1 MPTPPPRTAEPRG
14 PETFGPMNAER
25 HKSESGYDARVERVA
40 RGVGAGSAGQGVGR
54 LLGYATHASVAWMYG
69 PAQLGFYA
77 LSITVVQV
85 ASILSQ
91 LGMDNGVV
99 RYVAHHGAGGDT
111 ARVRGTI
118 LQSLVVTLALS
129 LALSV
134 LLFAGAGDLAESVFD
149 KPFLATTFRAF
160 VVGLPFLTFM
170 SMALWAT
177 QGFGTLKYAAFVGQA
192 ARPLANL
199 VLLVFFYLLGVQVLG
214 AVAAYVISMALGAA
228 LALASLK
235 KVFPD
240 LLAGKAEYEGRKLSD
255 ASAPMIVAN
264 VTQYSN
270 LWTAVVVLGVFEP
283 VPTVGVYSAA
293 ARTAALSSLVLISFA
308 GVFSPLAAGLYRQDR
323 IGELGRLYADV
334 SRWAFTGALAFF
346 LVTALLSRDVM
357 LFFGKEFAHGWP
369 VVVISAAQLF
379 NSSVGPTARLLAM
392 TGHQKAVMVS
402 TAGSTVAAVALNLLL
417 VPHYGVGGAA
427 AATAAALVL
436 ANGSSLLFVRSRL
449 GFWPYGPR
457 YAKPLLAG
465 LAATV
470 VVLGVRQLLPTIEG
484 LSALLIFAPLALAV
498 FACAL
503 VSLGL
508 YPSDRRFLAS
518 FGGALM
524 EVLGRKP
531 TR

>member
-1 MPTPPPRTAEPRG
+1 
-14 PETFGPMNAER
+14 MNAER
-25 HKSESGYDARVERVA
+25 HRSEGGYDAGVERVA
-40 RGVGAGSAGQGVGR
+40 RGVGVGSAGQGIGR

-77 LSITVVQV
+77 LGITVVQV

-134 LLFAGAGDLAESVFD
+134 LLFAGAGYLAESVFG
-149 KPFLATTFRAF
+149 KPFLATMFRAF
-160 VVGLPFLTFM
+160 AVGLPFLTFM

-214 AVAAYVISMALGAA
+214 AVAAYVVSMAFGAA
-228 LALASLK
+228 LALASLR
-235 KVFPD
+235 KVFPG
-240 LLAGKAEYEGRKLSD
+240 LLAGKAEYQARQLSV

-270 LWTAVVVLGVFEP
+270 LWSAVVVLGVFEP
-283 VPTVGVYSAA
+283 VPTVGVYSA

-369 VVVISAAQLF
+369 VVVVISAAQLF
-379 NSSVGPTARLLAM
+379 NSSVGPTVRLLAM
-392 TGHQKAVMVS
+392 TGHQKAIMVS
-402 TAGSTVAAVALNLLL
+402 TAGSAVAAVALNFLL

-427 AATAAALVL
+427 AATAAALIL

-457 YAKPLLAG
+457 YVKPLLAG
-465 LAATV
+465 LAAAAVT
-470 VVLGVRQLLPTIEG
+470 LGIRALLPTVEG
-484 LSALLIFAPLALAV
+484 LPALLLFTPLILAV

-518 FGGALM
+518 FGGALG
-524 EVLGRKP
+524 EALGKEPAR
-531 TR
+531 

>member
-1 MPTPPPRTAEPRG
+1 
-14 PETFGPMNAER
+14 MNAER
-25 HKSESGYDARVERVA
+25 HGFESGYDAGVARVA
-40 RGVGAGSAGQGVGR
+40 RGVGVGSAGQGIGR

-77 LSITVVQV
+77 LGITVVQV

-118 LQSLVVTLALS
+118 FQALAVTLALS

-134 LLFAGAGDLAESVFD
+134 GLFAGAEVLAEYVFG
-149 KPFLATTFRAF
+149 KPFLATMFRAF
-160 VVGLPFLTFM
+160 AVALPFLTFM

-199 VLLVFFYLLGVQVLG
+199 VLLVFFYQLGVQVLG

-228 LALASLK
+228 LALVSLR
-235 KVFPD
+235 KVFPG
-240 LLAGKAEYEGRKLSD
+240 LLAGKAKYQARELSV

-283 VPTVGVYSAA
+283 VPTVGVYSVA

-308 GVFSPLAAGLYRQDR
+308 GIFSPLAAGLFRQDR
-323 IGELGRLYADV
+323 LGELSRLYADV

-357 LFFGKEFAHGWP
+357 LFFGREFAHGWP
-369 VVVISAAQLF
+369 VVVVISAAQLF

-402 TAGSTVAAVALNLLL
+402 TAGSALAAVALNFAL
-417 VPHYGVGGAA
+417 VPHFGVAGAA

-436 ANGSSLLFVRSRL
+436 SNGSSLFFVRRRL

-457 YAKPLLAG
+457 YVKPLLAG
-465 LAATV
+465 LIAAAVT
-470 VVLGVRQLLPTIEG
+470 LGTRALFPTTEG
-484 LSALLIFAPLALAV
+484 LPALLLFTPLILAAFV
-498 FACAL
+498 CAL

-508 YPSDRRFLAS
+508 YPSDHRFLAS
-518 FGGALM
+518 FRGALM
-524 EVLGRKP
+524 EALGRKP
-531 TR
+531 A

>member
-1 MPTPPPRTAEPRG
+1 
-14 PETFGPMNAER
+14 MNAER
-25 HKSESGYDARVERVA
+25 HSSESGHDARVERVA
-40 RGVGAGSAGQGVGR
+40 RGVGVGSAGQGIGR

-77 LSITVVQV
+77 LGITVVQV

-118 LQSLVVTLALS
+118 LQSLAVTLALS
-129 LALSV
+129 LGLSV
-134 LLFAGAGDLAESVFD
+134 LLFAGAGYLAEGVFG
-149 KPFLATTFRAF
+149 KPFLATMFRAF
-160 VVGLPFLTFM
+160 AVGLPFLTFM

-177 QGFGTLKYAAFVGQA
+177 QGFGSLKYAAFVGQA

-199 VLLVFFYLLGVQVLG
+199 VLLVFFYLLGVQILG

-228 LALASLK
+228 LALASLR
-235 KVFPD
+235 KVFPG
-240 LLAGKAEYEGRKLSD
+240 LLAGKAEYQARELSV

-293 ARTAALSSLVLISFA
+293 ARTAALSSLILISFS
-308 GVFSPLAAGLYRQDR
+308 GVFSPLAAGLYRQNR
-323 IGELGRLYADV
+323 LGELGRLYADV
-334 SRWAFTGALAFF
+334 SRWAFTGGLAFF
-346 LVTALLSRDVM
+346 LVTALLSRDIM

-369 VVVISAAQLF
+369 VVVVISAAQLF
-379 NSSVGPTARLLAM
+379 NSSVGPTTRLLAM

-402 TAGSTVAAVALNLLL
+402 TAGSAIAAVAMNFLL
-417 VPHYGVGGAA
+417 VPQFGVAGAA

-436 ANGSSLLFVRSRL
+436 SNGSSLLFVRNRL
-449 GFWPYGPR
+449 GFWPYGPT
-457 YAKPLLAG
+457 YVKPLMAG
-465 LAATV
+465 VLAAAVT
-470 VVLGVRQLLPTIEG
+470 LGIRALLPTIEG
-484 LSALLIFAPLALAV
+484 LPALLLFAPLVLCA

-508 YPSDRRFLAS
+508 YPSDRRFITS

-524 EVLGRKP
+524 VALGRKP
-531 TR
+531 AR

>member
-1 MPTPPPRTAEPRG
+1 MTTG
-14 PETFGPMNAER
+14 R
-25 HKSESGYDARVERVA
+25 HGSDDGYDVGVERVA
-40 RGVGAGSAGQGVGR
+40 RGVGVGSVGQGVGR

-77 LSITVVQV
+77 LGITVVQV

-118 LQSLVVTLALS
+118 LQSLAVTLALG
-129 LALSV
+129 LALSA
-134 LLFAGAGDLAESVFD
+134 LLFAGAGYLAEGVFG
-149 KPFLATTFRAF
+149 KPFLATMFRAF
-160 VVGLPFLTFM
+160 AVGLPFLTFM

-199 VLLVFFYLLGVQVLG
+199 ILLVFFYLLGVQILG
-214 AVAAYVISMALGAA
+214 AVAAYVVSMALGAA
-228 LALASLK
+228 LALASLRR
-235 KVFPD
+235 VFPG
-240 LLAGKAEYEGRKLSD
+240 LLAGEAEYEAELSA

-270 LWTAVVVLGVFEP
+270 LWTAVVMLGVFEP

-308 GVFSPLAAGLYRQDR
+308 GVFSPLAAGYYRQNRLAD
-323 IGELGRLYADV
+323 LGRLYSDV
-334 SRWAFTGALAFF
+334 SRWAFAGALACF

-357 LFFGKEFAHGWP
+357 LFFGREFAHGWP
-369 VVVISAAQLF
+369 VVVVISAAQLF

-402 TAGSTVAAVALNLLL
+402 TAGSAVAAVALNLLL
-417 VPHYGVGGAA
+417 VPPFGIGGAA
-427 AATAAALVL
+427 VATAAALVL
-436 ANGSSLLFVRSRL
+436 SNGSSLLFVRVRL

-457 YAKPLLAG
+457 YVKPILAG
-465 LAATV
+465 LIATALT
-470 VVLGVRQLLPTIEG
+470 LGIRSLLPAVEG
-484 LSALLIFAPLALAV
+484 LPALLLFAPLILV
-498 FACAL
+498 LFAGAL

-524 EVLGRKP
+524 EALGRKP
-531 TR
+531 AR

>member
-1 MPTPPPRTAEPRG
+1 
-14 PETFGPMNAER
+14 MNADKLR
-25 HKSESGYDARVERVA
+25 SENDYDTQVGRVA
-40 RGVGAGSAGQGVGR
+40 RGVGVSSAGQGVGR
-54 LLGYATHASVAWMYG
+54 FLGYATHAAVAWMHG

-77 LSITVVQV
+77 LGITVVQV

-91 LGMDNGVV
+91 LGMDNTVV

-118 LQSLVVTLALS
+118 LQSLAVTLALS

-134 LLFAGAGDLAESVFD
+134 LLFTGAGYLAESVFD

-214 AVAAYVISMALGAA
+214 AVAAYVTSMALGAA

-235 KVFPD
+235 KVFPS
-240 LLAGKAEYEGRKLSD
+240 LLAGKAEYEGRELSV

-293 ARTAALSSLVLISFA
+293 ARTAALSSLVLISFS
-308 GVFSPLAAGLYRQDR
+308 GVFSPLAAGLYRQNR
-323 IGELGRLYADV
+323 LGDLDRLYSDV

-357 LFFGKEFAHGWP
+357 LFFGREFAHGWP
-369 VVVISAAQLF
+369 VVVVISAAQLF

-392 TGHQKAVMVS
+392 TGYQKAVMVS
-402 TAGSTVAAVALNLLL
+402 TAGSAVAAVALNLLL
-417 VPHYGVGGAA
+417 APRFGVGGAA

-436 ANGSSLLFVRSRL
+436 SHGSSLFFVRGRL
-449 GFWPYGPR
+449 GFWPCGQG
-457 YAKPLLAG
+457 YARPLLAG

-470 VVLGVRQLLPTIEG
+470 VVLGVRPLLPTMEG
-484 LSALLIFAPLALAV
+484 LPALLLFAPLALAV

-508 YPSDRRFLAS
+508 YPTDRRFLAS

-524 EVLGRKP
+524 EALGRKP
-531 TR
+531 AR